1 MKIEKKKIV
10 FISVLAVIVIFLV
23 TYTLMITGEDEEHH
37 ENLRQTEIPALEEES
52 QETYNSKLEAIDNL
66 KEVRDKNAPSI
77 YDETFLDSLGYYD
90 TGLLEKEKER
100 KIDSIYELGKARQA
114 QIANLMKTRPT
125 SPTENSSPSLIK
137 TVPKVDTT
145 EVEKKRKI
153 EAKEMGL
160 EHQLFFA
167 SAPTKP
173 QDFITN
179 TTDKEIKVVVDGTQ
193 VVKANSRLRM
203 RLSEPARI
211 GDKFIPKNTPVF
223 GFVSFQPNRVLIEIE
238 NIHKHNTSLKA
249 FDLEDGSEGIYIE
262 NNFRAE
268 VTTEVLDD
276 IIGDINIPTVPQVS
290 GISKVFR
297 RNNRNV
303 KVSIINNY
311 RLILKADKTE
321 PNWGMANQ

>member
-1 MKIEKKKIV
+1 MKIEKNKIV
-10 FISVLAVIVIFLV
+10 FISVLVVIVIFLV
-23 TYTLMITGEDEEHH
+23 TYTLMITGEEEEQQ

-52 QETYNSKLEAIDNL
+52 QQTYDSKLEAIDNL
-66 KEVRDKNAPSI
+66 KEVRDRNAPSI

-90 TGLLEKEKER
+90 TELLEKEKER

-114 QIANLMKTRPT
+114 QIVNLTQTRPT
-125 SPTENSSPSLIK
+125 RPPENNGSYSIK
-137 TVPKVDTT
+137 TIAKADTA
-145 EVEKKRKI
+145 EIQEAQKI
-153 EAKEMGL
+153 AAKEMGL

-167 SAPTKP
+167 SASMKP
-173 QDFITN
+173 EVSSKEA
-179 TTDKEIKVVVDGTQ
+179 TDKEIKVVVDGTQ

-203 RLSEPARI
+203 RLSQPARI
-211 GDKFIPKNTPVF
+211 GDKLIPKNTPVF

-238 NIHKHNTSLKA
+238 NINKHQTSLKA

-276 IIGDINIPTVPQVS
+276 VIGDINIPSVPQVT

-303 KVSIINNY
+303 KVTILNNY
-311 RLILKADKTE
+311 RLILKASRPE
-321 PNWGMANQ
+321 SNWGLANQ